1 MQPLGELARVRADEP
16 PSPPTER
23 LSAGRQLNAIFAL
36 ALLAA
41 PSVRGCPMKAG
52 IAIFLSEARFKANGG
67 DFFAGTDD

>member
-1 MQPLGELARVRADEP
+1 MKPSAARADEP

-41 PSVRGCPMKAG
+41 PSVAHFEDGGYRVGENGSKVLIIG
-52 IAIFLSEARFKANGG
+52 EVFARIRI
-67 DFFAGTDD
+67 